1 MNELL
6 QFFLYD
12 GWNSVEKWLLNTYEW
27 KKNFKNLEI
36 RTIWA
41 RIGKYKF
48 ETRAGE
54 CKIRPGLGANYKTR
68 EPGNTATNKL
78 INK

>member
-27 KKNFKNLEI
+27 KKNLKNLEI

-41 RIGKYKF
+41 MTGK
-48 ETRAGE
+48 
-54 CKIRPGLGANYKTR
+54 
-68 EPGNTATNKL
+68 
-78 INK
+78 